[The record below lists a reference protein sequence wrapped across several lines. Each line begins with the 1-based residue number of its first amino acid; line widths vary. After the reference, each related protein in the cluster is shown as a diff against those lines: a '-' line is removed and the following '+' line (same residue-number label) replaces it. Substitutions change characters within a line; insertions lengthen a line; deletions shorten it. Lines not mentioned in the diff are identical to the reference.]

1 MYHEVHRDDEPRF
14 VAAISPFSE
23 LDARIVIGTPTPSW
37 RQGWGGVRARCSPGC
52 GPPTRTIETFASAST
67 GCRRP
72 QQGPDNGSVQDGQS
86 RRARDQ
92 NAGAARLRGAS
103 FATNSR
109 SCFRDT
115 MTSGC
120 RVPSCGRAFFF
131 RFGLTRI
138 RWIRQPVGY
147 PTLATPNGTDNPPI
161 KSSRAG
167 VPASSAASS
176 RYAHIAN
183 GMGDQTGSA
192 SSILAAAEEH
202 DAFSSTAPR
211 GSRGGCLEALG
222 RGLRGARRIH
232 SRSPEGR
239 QLSSEAGRRL

>member
-1 MYHEVHRDDEPRF
+1 
-14 VAAISPFSE
+14 
-23 LDARIVIGTPTPSW
+23 
-37 RQGWGGVRARCSPGC
+37 
-52 GPPTRTIETFASAST
+52 
-67 GCRRP
+67 
-72 QQGPDNGSVQDGQS
+72 
-86 RRARDQ
+86 
-92 NAGAARLRGAS
+92 
-103 FATNSR
+103 
-109 SCFRDT
+109 

-131 RFGLTRI
+131 RFGRFGLTRI

-167 VPASSAASS
+167 VPTSSAASS

-202 DAFSSTAPR
+202 DGFSSTAPR
-211 GSRGGCLEALG
+211 GIGADAWKLSAEGSEARVEFTVARRRVGSFPRRLADTSDARTSVGGGSRGGSGG
-222 RGLRGARRIH
+222 RCSAAADLSCSISSTTRLSTSSVSSKEPVPVG
-232 SRSPEGR
+232 SRLVGPVEPVGTDAS
-239 QLSSEAGRRL
+239 